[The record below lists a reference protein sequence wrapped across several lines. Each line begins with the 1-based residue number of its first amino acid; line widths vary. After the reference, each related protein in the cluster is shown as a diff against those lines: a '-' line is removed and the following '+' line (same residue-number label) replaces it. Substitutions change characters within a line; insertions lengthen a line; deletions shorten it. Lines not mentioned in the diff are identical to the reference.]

1 MFVARWLRKTDFEP
15 FANLI
20 DELGYDLDDVMR
32 PFKSIL
38 TKGER
43 QHSIVVLL
51 RHGDFAGFLMYKHN
65 GKAVT
70 ITNLAVLKQFR
81 RQGGG
86 KILMDFMLEPYKDDD
101 SKPVKVNVSSYDMA
115 SQKFF
120 AALGFKAELAE
131 DGENYVFRFKSAARS
146 GHEV

>member
-15 FANLI
+15 FASLI
-20 DELGYDLDDVMR
+20 DDLGYDLADIMR

-65 GKAVT
+65 GKVVT
-70 ITNLAVLKQFR
+70 ITNIAVLKQFR

-86 KILMDFMLEPYKDDD
+86 KVLMDFMLEPYKEDN
-101 SKPVKVNVSSYDMA
+101 SKPIKVNVSSYDMA

-120 AALGFKAELAE
+120 SSVGFKAELDE
-131 DGENYVFRFKSAARS
+131 DGENYVFKFKAPTRS

>member
-15 FANLI
+15 FSNLI
-20 DELGYDLDDVMR
+20 DDLGYDLGEIMR

-65 GKAVT
+65 GKVVT
-70 ITNLAVLKQFR
+70 ITNIAVLKQFR

-86 KILMDFMLEPYKDDD
+86 KVLMDFMLEPYKGED
-101 SKPVKVNVSSYDMA
+101 SKPVKVNVSSYDMV

-120 AALGFKAELAE
+120 VSLGFKAELAE
-131 DGENYVFRFKSAARS
+131 DGENYVFKFKSAARS